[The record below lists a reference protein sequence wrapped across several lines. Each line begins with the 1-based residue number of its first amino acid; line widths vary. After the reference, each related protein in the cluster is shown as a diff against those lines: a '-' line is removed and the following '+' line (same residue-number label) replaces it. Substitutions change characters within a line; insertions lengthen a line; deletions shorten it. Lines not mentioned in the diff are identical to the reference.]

1 MERLW
6 SFGLVVVLSWGAY
19 ACGGQAAE
27 FADSGEGAP
36 AAGGTGSG
44 GTGGGPDDGGGT
56 TTTPSGQ
63 GSGAVSAGT
72 LTAGAWDDNRNF
84 DFFLEYLLR
93 EQTQPTGAL
102 PFELDEHE
110 SANAEHALPPGPRE
124 TLDVALVLD
133 TTGSMGDEMKYL
145 KTEFLALSR
154 SIEALHPDA
163 DQRWSLVVYKDEGD
177 EYVVRRFD
185 FGSDPEAY
193 QLTLAAQSSSGGGDF
208 PEAPDQGIAAANQLG
223 WRTDDATARL
233 LFWVADAPHHAVN
246 ARAMAN
252 AIRGAADMRV
262 HVYPVAS
269 SGIDELTERSMRSAA
284 QLTGGRYLFLTDDS
298 GVGGTHKEPTVPC
311 YFVTKLNAA
320 ILRMIDIELSGSY
333 YEPDTA
339 EIIRTGGSPTSG
351 ACQLESGEQVQP
363 Y

>member
-1 MERLW
+1 MD
-6 SFGLVVVLSWGAY
+6 ST
-19 ACGGQAAE
+19 
-27 FADSGEGAP
+27 DSGVSAP
-36 AAGGTGSG
+36 GVGGTGSG
-44 GTGGGPDDGGGT
+44 GTGSGATGSGGTGGGGGT
-56 TTTPSGQ
+56 TASPDGQ
-63 GSGAVSAGT
+63 GSGAASPGT

-84 DFFLEYLLR
+84 DFFLDYLTR
-93 EQTQPTGAL
+93 EQTPPTGAL
-102 PFELDEHE
+102 PIELDEHE
-110 SANAEHALPPGPRE
+110 LSNEEHSVQLGPRE
-124 TLDVALVLD
+124 TLDVSLVID
-133 TTGSMGDEMKYL
+133 TTGSMGDEIQYL

-163 DQRWSLVVYKDEGD
+163 AQRWSLVVYKDEGD
-177 EYVVRRFD
+177 AYVFRKFD

-193 QLTLAAQSSSGGGDF
+193 QLTLAAQNSGGGGDF
-208 PEAPDQGIAAANQLG
+208 PEAPEQGIAAANQLG

-246 ARAMAN
+246 ARAMAD
-252 AIRGAADMRV
+252 AIRGAQDLRV

-298 GVGGTHKEPTVPC
+298 GVGGAHKEPTVPC

-320 ILRMIDIELSGSY
+320 ILRMIDIELSGTY
-333 YEPDTA
+333 YEPAPED
-339 EIIRTGGSPTSG
+339 ILRTGGNPTSG
-351 ACQLESGEQVQP
+351 ACQLESGGQVQP